1 VTATEGRGSSILF
14 FARRIQRFYDML
26 MDQSPCPVSRV
37 GCMMRAVKSEQNRN
51 EQRGLV
57 GTIGSNFMSRKE
69 RRIQREREMVGR
81 EVILVFPLSA

>member
-1 VTATEGRGSSILF
+1 
-14 FARRIQRFYDML
+14 
-26 MDQSPCPVSRV
+26 
-37 GCMMRAVKSEQNRN
+37 MMRAVKSEQNRN